1 MRKGPKKVQK
11 KKKKIQR
18 TTITSVWKITP
29 RVEKAEANTDGRR
42 IPGTGTGH
50 ARSEGDRRVPKAK
63 DP

>member
-1 MRKGPKKVQK
+1 MRKGPKKVQ
-11 KKKKIQR
+11 KKKIQR